1 VSSVDVLSPEG
12 KKGGT
17 VELPDHVFDVTANVP
32 LMHQVVVAQQAAAR
46 QGTHDTKTRGE
57 VRGGGKKPYRQKG
70 TGRARQGSARA
81 PQFAGGGVVH
91 GPTPRDYSQK
101 TPKKM
106 KAAALRGA
114 LSDRA
119 RAGLV
124 HVVSAVVTGDTPS
137 TKAARKAIEAVTGEA
152 AQRVLVVVGRDDET
166 AWLSLRNLP
175 TVHLIAPDQ
184 LNTYDV
190 LVNDSVVFTREAL
203 DTFLAGPIGT
213 LTRAS
218 ARATA
223 RESEAVALVKGA
235 APAAEEGPYGP
246 QSHAPLADGSQPAG
260 FPVKGDADSMLY
272 HVPGS
277 SFYARTEAEV
287 WFASAEAAEAAGFSA
302 PPSQRKA
309 TISEAD
315 AEAGSEEE
323 AK

>member
-12 KKGGT
+12 TKGDT

-70 TGRARQGSARA
+70 TGRARQGSTRA
-81 PQFAGGGVVH
+81 PQFAGGGTVH
-91 GPTPRDYSQK
+91 GPTPRDYTQR

-124 HVVSAVVTGDTPS
+124 HVVSGVVTGDTPS
-137 TKAARKAIEAVTGEA
+137 TKTARKVIEAVTGGPT
-152 AQRVLVVVGRDDET
+152 QRVLVVLGRDDE
-166 AWLSLRNLP
+166 ASWLSLRNLP

-203 DTFLAGPIGT
+203 DTFLAGPIAVP
-213 LTRAS
+213 TRKS
-218 ARATA
+218 ARGSA
-223 RESEAVALVKGA
+223 RESEAVALEQET
-235 APAAEEGPYGP
+235 AAEEGPYGP
-246 QSHAPLADGSQPAG
+246 QSHEPLSDGSQPEG
-260 FPVKGDADSMLY
+260 FPVKGNRDSMLY

-287 WFASAEAAEAAGFSA
+287 WFASADAAEAAGFSA
-302 PPSQRKA
+302 PPSQRK
-309 TISEAD
+309 S
-315 AEAGSEEE
+315 AGSEED

>member
-1 VSSVDVLSPEG
+1 MTSGSTVHIQSPEG

-17 VELPDHVFDVTANVP
+17 VELPDHVFDVTANLP
-32 LMHQVVVAQQAAAR
+32 LMHQVVVGQLAAAR

-70 TGRARQGSARA
+70 TGRARQGSTRA

-91 GPTPRDYSQK
+91 GPTPRDYTQK

-124 HVVSAVVTGDTPS
+124 HVVSALVTGDTPS
-137 TKAARKAIEAVTGEA
+137 TKSARKAIETVAGDAT
-152 AQRVLVVVGRDDET
+152 RVLVVLGRDDET
-166 AWLSLRNLP
+166 SWLSLRNLP

-190 LVNDSVVFTREAL
+190 LVNDAVVFTSEAL
-203 DTFLAGPIGT
+203 DAFLAGPI
-213 LTRAS
+213 
-218 ARATA
+218 ATPKAAIAKAIA
-223 RESEAVALVKGA
+223 RESEAVALEKD
-235 APAAEEGPYGP
+235 AEAGPYGS
-246 QSHAPLADGSQPAG
+246 QSHAPLADGSQPEG
-260 FPVKGDADSMLY
+260 FPVKGNADSMLY

-302 PPSQRKA
+302 PASQRKA
-309 TISEAD
+309 TASAAD
-315 AEAGSEEE
+315 AEAGSEEDD
-323 AK
+323 K

>member
-1 VSSVDVLSPEG
+1 MTSTGTSVEIKNPQGEVSGSI
-12 KKGGT
+12 
-17 VELPDHVFDVTANVP
+17 ELPAHVFDVTANMP
-32 LMHQVVVAQQAAAR
+32 LMHQVVVAQLAAAR

-70 TGRARQGSARA
+70 TGRARQGSTRA

-91 GPTPRDYSQK
+91 GPTPRDYTQK

-124 HVVSAVVTGDTPS
+124 HVVSSVVTGDTPS
-137 TKAARKAIEAVTGEA
+137 TKSARTAIEAVIGEA
-152 AQRVLVVVGRDDET
+152 GRRVLAVVGREDEV

-175 TVHLIAPDQ
+175 TVHVIAPDQ

-190 LVNDSVVFTREAL
+190 LVNDAVVFTQEAL
-203 DTFLAGPIGT
+203 DAFLAGPIAT
-213 LTRAS
+213 PTRSSVAK
-218 ARATA
+218 AIA
-223 RESEAVALVKGA
+223 RESETIEGA
-235 APAAEEGPYGP
+235 SSENPFGP
-246 QSHAPLADGSQPAG
+246 QSHAPLSDGSQPEG
-260 FPVKGDADSMLY
+260 FPVKGNTDSMLY

-287 WFASAEAAEAAGFSA
+287 WFASAEAAEAAGFQL
-302 PPSQRKA
+302 PPSQRK
-309 TISEAD
+309 EAD
-315 AEAGSEEE
+315 
-323 AK
+323 K